1 MTFEN
6 GGAAASPS
14 RNFVFQGS
22 GAGYFWIWL
31 VNVLLTIVTFGLFLP
46 WALVRAR
53 RYFYENTDLQGARFS
68 YHATGRS
75 VFVGWL
81 CIMVLYIIFL
91 INMAHNNVGLSLCM
105 IGLFLL
111 FFPWLVTQGL
121 RYQFLM
127 TEINNVRFSFY
138 ASPLRAWWVMLG
150 CPLLIMTVSVVVFS
164 LFMSSTISMG
174 SYTAIIVGIGIGTL
188 ALLLGSA
195 IMQGV
200 YTAQWYGMLVNN
212 LQYGTQKFAAT
223 YSIKTCIWI
232 ALCSMLLLFPFLALA
247 LFIIVPAFFTLMQYS
262 QAVGD
267 SPEQLAMLAGPFYG
281 KMALAYVIY
290 LFGIIVCFMYAFV
303 KMRNYVYGQITLAG
317 HIRFSSTVTL
327 GRVLWLSITNTLVC
341 MITLFLAYPW
351 AKVRFTRY
359 VLENTH
365 VHGELQNLTLENHG
379 QQPAKDPANLLARGL
394 SFFPAV
400 F

>member
-1 MTFEN
+1 MTFETQ
-6 GGAAASPS
+6 GAAAAPS
-14 RNFVFQGS
+14 RNFAFQGS

-31 VNVLLTIVTFGLFLP
+31 VNILLTIVTLGLFLP

-53 RYFYENTDLQGARFS
+53 RYFYANTELEGARFS
-68 YHATGRS
+68 YHATGSS

-81 CIMVLYIIFL
+81 CLVVLYVIFL
-91 INMAHNNVGLSLCM
+91 VNMVHNNVVLSLCM

-150 CPLLIMTVSVVVFS
+150 CPLLIMVASVIIFS
-164 LFMSSTISMG
+164 LLMTSTISSG
-174 SYTAIIVGIGIGTL
+174 SYTAIFAGIGIGTL
-188 ALLLGSA
+188 ALLVGTA
-195 IMQGV
+195 IMQGI
-200 YTAQWYGMLVNN
+200 YTAQWYGMLANN
-212 LQYGTQKFAAT
+212 LQYGTQKFAGT
-223 YSIKTCIWI
+223 FSIKKCIWI
-232 ALCSMLLLFPFLALA
+232 ALFSMLLLFPFLALS
-247 LFIIVPAFFTLMQYS
+247 LFIIVPAFMSLMQYS
-262 QAVGD
+262 TMVGGN
-267 SPEQLAMLAGPFYG
+267 PEQLAMLAGPFYG
-281 KMALAYVIY
+281 KMALAYLIY
-290 LFGIIVCFMYAFV
+290 IFGAIFCFIYAFV
-303 KMRNYVYGQITLAG
+303 KMRNYIYAQVSLAEN
-317 HIRFSSTVTL
+317 IRFSSTVTI
-327 GRVLWLSITNTLVC
+327 GRVMWLSITNVLVC
-341 MITLFLAYPW
+341 MITLFLAWPW

-365 VHGELQNLTLENHG
+365 VHGELQNLTLESHG
-379 QQPAKDPANLLARGL
+379 QTPAKDPANLLARGL

>member
-1 MTFEN
+1 
-6 GGAAASPS
+6 
-14 RNFVFQGS
+14 
-22 GAGYFWIWL
+22 
-31 VNVLLTIVTFGLFLP
+31 
-46 WALVRAR
+46 
-53 RYFYENTDLQGARFS
+53 
-68 YHATGRS
+68 
-75 VFVGWL
+75 
-81 CIMVLYIIFL
+81 
-91 INMAHNNVGLSLCM
+91 M

-223 YSIKTCIWI
+223 YSIKKCIWI
-232 ALCSMLLLFPFLALA
+232 ALCSMLLLFPFLALS
-247 LFIIVPAFFTLMQYS
+247 LFIIVPAFYTLMQYS
-262 QAVGD
+262 QVVGD
-267 SPEQLAMLAGPFYG
+267 SPEQLAVLAGPFYG

>member
-6 GGAAASPS
+6 GGVAAPS

-31 VNVLLTIVTFGLFLP
+31 VNILLTIITLGLFLP

-53 RYFYENTDLQGARFS
+53 RYFYENTELEGARFS
-68 YHATGRS
+68 YHATGGS

-81 CIMVLYIIFL
+81 CLMVLYIIFL
-91 INMAHNNVGLSLCM
+91 INMAHNNVVLSLCM
-105 IGLFLL
+105 VGLFIL

-127 TEINNVRFSFY
+127 TEINKVRFSFY

-150 CPLLIMTVSVVVFS
+150 CPLLIMVVSVMVFS
-164 LFMSSTISMG
+164 VLMTSTLHSG
-174 SYTAIIVGIGIGTL
+174 SYTAMFIGIGIGTL
-188 ALLLGSA
+188 ALLFGTA
-195 IMQGV
+195 VMQGI

-212 LQYGTQKFAAT
+212 LQYGTQRFTAT
-223 YSIKTCIWI
+223 YSIKKCIWI

-262 QAVGD
+262 QAVGGN
-267 SPEQLAMLAGPFYG
+267 PEQLAVLAGPFYG
-281 KMALAYVIY
+281 KMVLAYLIY
-290 LFGIIVCFMYAFV
+290 IFGAVVCFVYAFV
-303 KMRNYVYGQITLAG
+303 KLRSYIYGQISLTG
-317 HIRFSSTVTL
+317 NIQFSSTVTI
-327 GRVLWLSITNTLVC
+327 GRVLWLSISNMLVC
-341 MITLFLAYPW
+341 MITLFLAWPW

-365 VHGELQNLTLENHG
+365 VQGELQTLKLENHG